1 MLLYNLQLLPSLFL
15 PGREKENISS
25 CILLFA
31 CGIMLLCNPNKEVEA
46 VKRILNGLL
55 VLILGISL
63 YLLVFQGFAA
73 PHLSPFGNLCLRILA
88 ASSGQW
94 LICRNA
100 RLDLVRLLPAVCL
113 SFFAVWGFFLLLSSP
128 SWQHAT
134 FWGFLADYVSP
145 AAASWAVWDAY
156 RRFYK

>member
-1 MLLYNLQLLPSLFL
+1 
-15 PGREKENISS
+15 
-25 CILLFA
+25 
-31 CGIMLLCNPNKEVEA
+31 MLLCNPRKEVEA
-46 VKRILNGLL
+46 VKRILNGFL

-88 ASSGQW
+88 AASGQW
-94 LICRNA
+94 LVCRNA

-113 SFFAVWGFFLLLSSP
+113 SFFAVWGFFLLLTSP

-134 FWGFLADYVSP
+134 FGGFLADYAAP
-145 AAASWAVWDAY
+145 AICCWLVWWMY
-156 RRFYK
+156 RRYYK